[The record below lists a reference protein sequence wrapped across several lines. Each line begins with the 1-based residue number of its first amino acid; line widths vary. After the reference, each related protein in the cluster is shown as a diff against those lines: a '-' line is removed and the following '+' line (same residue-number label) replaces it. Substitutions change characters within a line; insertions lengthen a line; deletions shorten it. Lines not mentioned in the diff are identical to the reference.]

1 MFFCITQQKPV
12 TLQHNSKLATQT
24 TMKSIFFK
32 KHLIIA
38 ILAATAFCACSDDID
53 QSNRYT
59 FTGETVADYL
69 QNREETYSSFIQI
82 LKKAHIGKSSASN
95 ILALLST
102 YGSYTCFAP
111 TNNAVERF
119 LIEHDSIYW
128 ENVRALEAGEI
139 TKKDFHDTGI
149 HSPLLEDLS
158 DSMANEIA
166 KNHLIDK
173 AFMTIDLNEG
183 AFPEPNINDRFM
195 TISWKVDE
203 QDNVYSIVNNNAKI
217 IIADTK
223 VENGVVQTLDKVLNP
238 SVELLPDLLK
248 SQPEFSIYSEAL
260 EITGMADSLRRY
272 KDDNYKLGGLFEP
285 SLFGSSKVPYPDTRY
300 YKNTLLVLPNK
311 MLEEKFDIKNIDDL
325 IALAEKWYGKDYY
338 DVVDTDYTSRNNPL
352 NRFISYHIIDRQL
365 QYASGSGTGGFIMEN
380 YICNYSGFDSEI
392 NMPKQHDRYD
402 YFETMM
408 PYTTMKVTRPFT
420 NAELKSEIV
429 LNYAQSNGK
438 RFYNDEMRNHMNVI
452 VYPLSRVVDEL
463 GLTDFNQNA
472 LNGIIHIIDRPIIYN
487 KAEMQG
493 NILNERMR
501 WDYLSFWP
509 ELTNNNVRWHQK
521 SEIHQVMI
529 PDGFC
534 ERLKFYTNDGTIA
547 MYCPTGYT
555 GTYMGDELAINN
567 NYDFAHRLPHLPEGT
582 YELRYGYALWSNR
595 GIAQFYVDGKVTGL
609 PIDMSIGS
617 YTQERIGWVADTGD
631 DEVDYENDKAMRN
644 RGYMKGPASVIK
656 DPGLSLRGYDDPIRV
671 ILTMAHLTEGTDHWI
686 RIKNVRED
694 WQGTALMLDY
704 FEIVPKGIITDPT
717 NPEDRN

>member
-1 MFFCITQQKPV
+1 MKNLYNIIKAIIFTKKYNIMRNN
-12 TLQHNSKLATQT
+12 TLTKFLAII
-24 TMKSIFFK
+24 SI
-32 KHLIIA
+32 
-38 ILAATAFCACSDDID
+38 ATATLCACSDDID

-59 FTGETVADYL
+59 FTGETIADFL
-69 QNREETYSSFIQI
+69 QNREETYSSFIHI
-82 LKKAHIGKSSASN
+82 LKKAYLGKSSASN
-95 ILALLST
+95 ILALMST
-102 YGSYTCFAP
+102 YGNYTCFAP
-111 TNNAVERF
+111 TNHAIERF
-119 LIEHDSIYW
+119 LIEQDSIYW

-139 TKKDFHDTGI
+139 TKKDFNDTGI

-158 DSMANEIA
+158 DSMASEIA
-166 KNHLIDK
+166 KNHLIESS
-173 AFMTIDLNEG
+173 FMTIDLNEG

-509 ELTNNNVRWHQK
+509 ELTNNNVRWRQK
-521 SEIHQVMI
+521 SVIEQVMI

-534 ERLKFYTNDGTIA
+534 ERVKFNTNDGKIA
-547 MYCPTGYT
+547 MYCPTGNGPGVYQ
-555 GTYMGDELAINN
+555 GDELQIMG
-567 NYDFAHRLPHLPEGT
+567 NYDFMHRLPHLPEGT
-582 YELRYGYALWSNR
+582 YELRYGYMLWNNR
-595 GIAQFYVDGKVTGL
+595 GIAQFYVDGKVTGI
-609 PIDMSIGS
+609 PIDMSTGS
-617 YTQERIGWVADTGD
+617 YTEARIGWEADTGD
-631 DEVDYENDKAMRN
+631 NEVDTENDKAMRN
-644 RGYMKGPASVIK
+644 RGFMKGPASINRFA
-656 DPGLSLRGYDDPIRV
+656 DQSLRDYDLAIRV
-671 ILTMAHLTEGTDHWI
+671 VLTTTHLTENVDHWV
-686 RIKNVRED
+686 RIKNVSSD
-694 WQGTALMLDY
+694 WTNTALLLDY
-704 FEIVPKGIITDPT
+704 FEIVPKGVLTDPT
-717 NPEDRN
+717 NPEDKF